1 MWTTRLTLLSILLE
15 QTEKGTTVLYVW
27 YTPVGLHTQHRQHT
41 RNRIGNMI
49 TLGSYTIALGAVR
62 LGWATAP
69 KSSNL
74 PVSANL
80 GSFRSHHSNPVSRLS
95 SCPFNSHATVHPL
108 LCGPSFP
115 LQSAHFLTPTP
126 VLHHSKLFH
135 QASSL
140 RSPFNLRITQRLFLP
155 FSQIFTLF
163 HPSSTNH

>member
-1 MWTTRLTLLSILLE
+1 MGRVE
-15 QTEKGTTVLYVW
+15 QGGRVCMKGGRGERMREQEGWAERRV
-27 YTPVGLHTQHRQHT
+27 
-41 RNRIGNMI
+41 
-49 TLGSYTIALGAVR
+49 SSVR
-62 LGWATAP
+62 LGRAAAP
-69 KSSNL
+69 KSSNS

-80 GSFRSHHSNPVSRLS
+80 GSFRSHHLNPVSRLS
-95 SCPFNSHATVHPL
+95 PCPFNSHATVHPL

-140 RSPFNLRITQRLFLP
+140 RSSFNLRIAQRLFLP